1 MQIAKLKAFE
11 CNHSFANVGW
21 GTWSSSSR
29 IGAMY
34 LETLSNHT
42 PEEHTLESL
51 GSVTKRGQSVS
62 CELVLLF
69 V

>member
-11 CNHSFANVGW
+11 CNHSFANAGL

-34 LETLSNHT
+34 LEALSNHT
-42 PEEHTLESL
+42 TEEHTLESL
-51 GSVTKRGQSVS
+51 GSVTK
-62 CELVLLF
+62 
-69 V
+69 